1 MPTSRRDKRVELTKV
16 QKHAPKKKDHIK
28 KVREYVDSYNRVYV
42 INLHN
47 PRTQKVSEMRKNMP
61 EVKLLFGV
69 NKVTAL
75 AFGKTHKDGYR
86 PKIHHLCKYLKGQR
100 ALLFSQLTPSEL
112 RDQLDTFRS
121 SEYSR
126 PGAPAEQTVRIAA
139 GPLQKFPHTMEPI
152 LRQLGMPV
160 KLVRGVVHL
169 EREYLVCSKD
179 DILTPEQCRILKLFQ
194 VQMSEFRVVL
204 LAVWAV
210 NEGVEELEQKDSYAM
225 RTSLHPEVLIVCKQ
239 LDDGQYYFIPQPFE
253 KKDKSNKS
261 IEVMEED

>member
-1 MPTSRRDKRVELTKV
+1 
-16 QKHAPKKKDHIK
+16 
-28 KVREYVDSYNRVYV
+28 
-42 INLHN
+42 
-47 PRTQKVSEMRKNMP
+47 
-61 EVKLLFGV
+61 
-69 NKVTAL
+69 
-75 AFGKTHKDGYR
+75 
-86 PKIHHLCKYLKGQR
+86 
-100 ALLFSQLTPSEL
+100 
-112 RDQLDTFRS
+112 
-121 SEYSR
+121 
-126 PGAPAEQTVRIAA
+126 
-139 GPLQKFPHTMEPI
+139 MEPI

-194 VQMSEFRVVL
+194 VQMSEFRVAL